1 MRFSFSTFSPVLPWS
16 LIGLWALLAALLV
29 AWDFRRNAAK
39 VHRGYRLFMAVLE
52 AGVLLMTLLFLAN
65 PILTKV
71 TPEVG
76 NSRIILLADN
86 SGSMTVHDGG
96 NPKSRL
102 ELLEEALR
110 ATSHE
115 LNAFFKQ
122 GRTEAFAF
130 AAEHKYQGDSPL
142 SLANG
147 EPLPGTTPLGDVL
160 RSILAEAENTA
171 PVASILLFSD
181 GRSNAGSSPIEAAKS
196 LQARKIP
203 LTCVGVG
210 KEGLPWDLSIKCAV
224 ETPAVMRDSKLVVKA
239 VVSNAYPVE
248 KEVEIA
254 LMDGENALE
263 TRRVTVP
270 PDSKTEAVFEVVP
283 HLEGFKTYQVRLPH
297 LEGDARADNDL
308 DYASVEVKAPP
319 VFKVLFLLGGLDWE
333 QRFVNQALADSE
345 QFELSVI
352 TMLAKDK
359 FARTNISEEQQK
371 LTTGF
376 PNSTEYYDGYDA
388 VVLDTRAAFELSKE
402 GVAALRSFVEN
413 KGGGLFVRGP
423 VELLPPELLE
433 LLPVRATKLG
443 MVRRQARVS
452 SSGEFIFGEEL
463 ASALVS
469 AKGVP
474 LAAGTPLFMPQEVK
488 SASRSALDLRLG
500 DASEPAPVV
509 CGIAYGAGRVA
520 YTSLESTWHWG
531 MTKEH
536 QQAHQSFWK
545 SLVLWLSE
553 MGKPRVRLLSD
564 SRGAVVGEEY
574 RLDLAVTGD
583 DFLPSPN
590 AVVNASVI
598 APDGVEQLVA
608 LNPLWEEE
616 GRYNAFFVPSAPG
629 EYKVEYEIRLPERTL
644 HAQTAFVARQT
655 GVEADDVSF
664 NEALLRDMARITGGQ
679 FLTLQEYSS
688 LKTLPV
694 SSELPKKTETMPLSS
709 HWILYA
715 LFALCASLLW
725 WARRRI
731 GLR

>member
-1 MRFSFSTFSPVLPWS
+1 MRFSFSYFSPVLPWT
-16 LIGLWALLAALLV
+16 LIGLWALLAAFLV

-39 VHRGYRLFMAVLE
+39 VRRGYRLFMAGLE
-52 AGVLLMTLLFLAN
+52 AGVLLLTLLFLAN
-65 PILTKV
+65 PILKKV

-76 NSRIILLADN
+76 NCRIILLADN

-102 ELLEEALR
+102 ELLGEALR
-110 ATSHE
+110 ATSPE
-115 LNAFFKQ
+115 LEAFLRQ

-142 SLANG
+142 SLADG
-147 EPLPGTTPLGDVL
+147 EPLPGATPLGDIL
-160 RSILAEAENTA
+160 RRILAESENTA
-171 PVASILLFSD
+171 PIASALLFSD
-181 GRSNAGSSPIEAAKS
+181 GRSNAGSSPIEVAKAF
-196 LQARKIP
+196 QARKIP
-203 LTCVGVG
+203 LTCVCVG
-210 KEGLPWDLSIKCAV
+210 KEGLPWDLSVKCAV
-224 ETPAVMRDSKLVVKA
+224 DTPSVMRDSKLVVKA
-239 VVSNAYPVE
+239 TVFNAFPVE
-248 KEVEIA
+248 KEVEVA
-254 LMDGENALE
+254 LTDGETPQE
-263 TRRVTVP
+263 RRRVVVA
-270 PDSKTEAVFEVVP
+270 PDSKAEVLFEVIP
-283 HLEGFKTYQVRLPH
+283 HLEGFRSYQVRLPH

-319 VFKVLFLLGGLDWE
+319 VFRVLFLLGGLDWE
-333 QRFVNQALADSE
+333 QRFVNQALASSE

-352 TMLAKDK
+352 TMLSKDK
-359 FARTNISEEQQK
+359 FARTNISEEQLK

-376 PNSTEYYDGYDA
+376 PNTTEYYDGYDA
-388 VVLDTRAAFELSKE
+388 VVLDTRASSELSKE
-402 GVAALRSFVEN
+402 GIAALRSFVEN

-423 VELLPPELLE
+423 VELLPPELFE
-433 LLPVRATKLG
+433 LLPVRVTKLG
-443 MVRRQARVS
+443 MVRRQARVA
-452 SSGEFIFGEEL
+452 SSGEFIFGDEL

-469 AKGVP
+469 TKGVP

-500 DASEPAPVV
+500 EASDSAPVV

-520 YTSLESTWHWG
+520 YTALESTWRWG
-531 MTKEH
+531 MSKEH
-536 QQAHQSFWK
+536 QLAHQTFWK
-545 SLVLWLSE
+545 SLILWLSE

-574 RLDLAVTGD
+574 RLDLAATGD

-590 AVVNASVI
+590 AVVNATVT
-598 APDGVEQLVA
+598 APNGGEQLVA

-616 GRYNAFFVPSAPG
+616 GRYNAFFVPTVPG
-629 EYKVEYEIRLPERTL
+629 EYKVAYEIRLPERTL

-655 GVEADDVSF
+655 GVEADDVSA

-679 FLTLQEYSS
+679 YLALEEYRS
-688 LKTLPV
+688 LKALPV
-694 SSELPKKTETMPLSS
+694 SSELPKKTETTPLSS
-709 HWILYA
+709 HWPLYI

>member
-1 MRFSFSTFSPVLPWS
+1 MHFSLSNFAPVLPWW
-16 LIGLWALLAALLV
+16 LISLWAVLAVMLM

-39 VHRGYRLFMAVLE
+39 VHRGYRLFMMGLE
-52 AGVLLMTLLFLAN
+52 ASVLLLTLLFLAN
-65 PILTKV
+65 PILKKV

-76 NSRIILLADN
+76 NCRIILLADN
-86 SGSMTVHDGG
+86 SGSMMVHDGG

-102 ELLEEALR
+102 DLLGEALR
-110 ATSHE
+110 TTSPE
-115 LNAFFKQ
+115 LNAFLKQ

-130 AAEHKYQGDSPL
+130 AADHKYQGDSHL

-147 EPLPGTTPLGDVL
+147 EPLPGATPLGDIL
-160 RSILAEAENTA
+160 RGILAEAENTA

-196 LQARKIP
+196 IQARKIP

-210 KEGLPWDLSIKCAV
+210 KEGLPWDLSVKCAV
-224 ETPAVMRDSKLVVKA
+224 ETSSVMRDSKLAVKA
-239 VVSNAYPVE
+239 NVFNAFPVQ
-248 KEVEIA
+248 KEVEVA
-254 LMDGENALE
+254 LMDGENPLE
-263 TRRVTVP
+263 TRRVAVAP
-270 PDSKTEAVFEVVP
+270 GSKAEVLFEVTP
-283 HLEGFKTYQVRLPH
+283 HLEGFKTYQVRIPH
-297 LEGDARADNDL
+297 LEGDARVDNDL

-333 QRFVNQALADSE
+333 QRFVNQALADNE

-359 FARTNISEEQQK
+359 FARTNISEEQMK

-376 PNSTEYYDGYDA
+376 PNTTEYYDDYDA

-402 GVAALRSFVEN
+402 GIAALRSFVEN

-443 MVRRQARVS
+443 MVRRQARVA
-452 SSGEFIFGEEL
+452 SSGEFIFGDEL

-488 SASRSALDLRLG
+488 SASRSALDLQLG
-500 DASEPAPVV
+500 DASDTTPVV

-520 YTSLESTWHWG
+520 YTALESTWRWG

-536 QQAHQSFWK
+536 QLAHQSFWK
-545 SLVLWLSE
+545 SLILWLSE

-590 AVVNASVI
+590 AVVNATVI
-598 APDGVEQLVA
+598 APDGSEQVVA

-616 GRYNAFFVPSAPG
+616 GRYNAFFVSPIPG
-629 EYKVEYEIRLPERTL
+629 EYKVAYEIRLPERTL

-655 GVEADDVSF
+655 GVEADDVST

-679 FLTLQEYSS
+679 FLTLDEYSN
-688 LKTLPV
+688 LKSLPV
-694 SSELPKKTETMPLSS
+694 SPELPKKIETMPLSS
-709 HWILYA
+709 HWPLYA
-715 LFALCASLLW
+715 LFALFASLLW

>member
-1 MRFSFSTFSPVLPWS
+1 MHFSFSHFEPVLPLM
-16 LIGLWALLAALLV
+16 LIGLWALLAALLA

-39 VHRGYRLFMAVLE
+39 VHRGYRLFMAGLE
-52 AGVLLMTLLFLAN
+52 AGVILLATLFLAN
-65 PILTKV
+65 PVLKKV

-86 SGSMTVHDGG
+86 SGSMTVHDSG

-102 ELLEEALR
+102 ELLNDALR
-110 ATSHE
+110 GTSPE
-115 LNAFFKQ
+115 LNAFLKQ
-122 GRTEAFAF
+122 GRAEAFAF
-130 AAEHKYQGDSPL
+130 STEHKYQGDSPF

-147 EPLPGTTPLGDVL
+147 TSLPGATPIGDVL

-181 GRSNAGSSPIEAAKS
+181 GRSNAGSSPVEVAKS

-203 LTCVGVG
+203 LTCIGVG
-210 KEGLPWDLSIKCAV
+210 KEGLPWDLSVKCAV
-224 ETPAVMRDSKLVVKA
+224 DTSSVMRDSKLAIKA
-239 VVSNAYPVE
+239 VVSNAFPME
-248 KEVEIA
+248 KEVEVA

-263 TRRVTVP
+263 TRRVAVAP
-270 PDSKTEAVFEVVP
+270 NAKAEALFEVVP
-283 HLEGFKTYQVRLPH
+283 HLEGFKTYQVRMPH

-333 QRFVNQALADSE
+333 QRFVNQALADNE

-371 LTTGF
+371 LTRGF
-376 PNSTEYYDGYDA
+376 PNTTEFYDDYDA

-402 GVAALRSFVEN
+402 GVSALRSFVEN

-433 LLPVRATKLG
+433 LLPVRVTKLG
-443 MVRRQARVS
+443 MVRRQARVA
-452 SSGEFIFGEEL
+452 SSGEFIFGDEL
-463 ASALVS
+463 ASTLVS

-500 DASEPAPVV
+500 DAADTAPVV

-520 YTSLESTWHWG
+520 YSALESTWRWG

-536 QQAHQSFWK
+536 QMAHQSFWK
-545 SLVLWLSE
+545 SLILWLSE

-574 RLDLAVTGD
+574 RLDLAATGD

-590 AVVNASVI
+590 AVVNATVI
-598 APDGVEQLVA
+598 VPDGSEQLVA

-616 GRYNAFFVPSAPG
+616 GRYNAFFVPSIPG

-655 GVEADDVSF
+655 GVEADDVSY

-679 FLTLQEYSS
+679 FLPLQDYSTLKS
-688 LKTLPV
+688 LPV
-694 SSELPKKTETMPLSS
+694 SPELPMKTETMPLSS
-709 HWILYA
+709 HWLPYL